1 MKINA
6 QEILLINKN
15 MKFGENPTAPIT
27 KENVTEPPVST
38 PESTLNALNQQ
49 GKNNIAFQGVNQ
61 SL

>member
-27 KENVTEPPVST
+27 KENVTQNSLVSAV
-38 PESTLNALNQQ
+38 L
-49 GKNNIAFQGVNQ
+49 GNITSVV
-61 SL
+61 